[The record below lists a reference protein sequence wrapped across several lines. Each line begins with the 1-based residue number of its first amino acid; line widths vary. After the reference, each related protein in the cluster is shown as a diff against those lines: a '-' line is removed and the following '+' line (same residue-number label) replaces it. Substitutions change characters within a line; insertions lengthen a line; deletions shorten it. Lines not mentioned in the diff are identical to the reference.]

1 MDLNK
6 KITGGGLYHFSTIG
20 VWIVVEHPIFKN
32 YGMLKTLLIAIS
44 TNYVEGIF
52 KIILKSRFP
61 IVIRSVINKKIK
73 PRL

>member
-6 KITGGGLYHFSTIG
+6 KITGGGLDHISTIG

-32 YGMLKTLLIAIS
+32 YGMFKTLLIAIP

-61 IVIRSVINKKIK
+61 IVIRSVINKEIK